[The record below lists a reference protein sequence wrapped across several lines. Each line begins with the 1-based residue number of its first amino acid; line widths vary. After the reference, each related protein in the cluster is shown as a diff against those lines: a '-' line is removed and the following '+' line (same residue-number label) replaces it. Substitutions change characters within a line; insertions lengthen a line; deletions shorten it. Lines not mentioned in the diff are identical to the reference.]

1 MQVLMYVLV
10 IRSKLCATGN
20 VVCLLLEK
28 LLFMMQPQVLTKW
41 NGLTSISQENT
52 PSKLCVRTLQ
62 TALGIEAHLCIRDIG
77 ISQPMEKQMSPLF
90 SLSAVAG

>member
-1 MQVLMYVLV
+1 
-10 IRSKLCATGN
+10 
-20 VVCLLLEK
+20 
-28 LLFMMQPQVLTKW
+28 MMQPQVFTKW
-41 NGLTSISQENT
+41 ITDKVKNGLTSISRENT

-77 ISQPMEKQMSPLF
+77 ISQPMEKQMSPLH